1 MRKIAVTINLTLDI
15 PEDWSL
21 VKTEEGLEVLSIGD
35 GKFLDLTFE
44 PLVASDIDGDWT
56 NDVSDEFMD
65 SLLDMVDSEEVE
77 MKMITS

>member
-44 PLVASDIDGDWT
+44 PLVASDINGDWT

-77 MKMITS
+77 MKMLTS